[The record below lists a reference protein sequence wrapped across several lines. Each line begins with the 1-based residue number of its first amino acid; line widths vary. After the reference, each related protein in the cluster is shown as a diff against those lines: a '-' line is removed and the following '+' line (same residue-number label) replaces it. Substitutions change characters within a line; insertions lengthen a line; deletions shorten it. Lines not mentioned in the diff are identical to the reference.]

1 MSHQHLKKYSTL
13 LSLYVAQS
21 IPMSFFSTVVP
32 VIMRQEAYSL
42 ESIGYLQL
50 VKLPWILKFLWAPF
64 IDKNCQSRRDYRRWI
79 IFSELFYAMIILG
92 ISFFELSTDFTA
104 IIIMMVIAFTAS
116 ATQDI
121 ATDAFAI
128 LSLSRDERG
137 VGNSM
142 QSSGS
147 FIGTLMGSGVL
158 LVVYHYLGWQILLI
172 CLALFVTL
180 ALIPLYSIKKKA
192 ISQKGA
198 PPSKAVSMGDIGSFF
213 RQKNIGRQVFLL
225 VIFYSGIIGILTM
238 IKPFLVDVEF
248 SVLEIGLMSGVYGT
262 SVAVVMAML
271 VGHLIRRVGRR
282 PMIIIVS
289 FLMMSASLFFYT
301 MSLSTASPAILF
313 IGIAMVWGSYG
324 AASVMIY
331 TIAMDVVRPGREGTD
346 FTIQIVITHLSS
358 LIIAVSSGKI
368 ADMIGYSGLF
378 GIEAVMSVVIV
389 LFTFWFYVDKSKQTI
404 PEIVNSTKGA

>member
-1 MSHQHLKKYSTL
+1 MSRQHLRKYSTL

-42 ESIGYLQL
+42 ESIGYIQL
-50 VKLPWILKFLWAPF
+50 VKLPWIFKFLWAPF
-64 IDKNCQSRRDYRRWI
+64 IDKQCNSRKDYRQWI
-79 IFSELFYAMIILG
+79 IVSEVFYAMIILS
-92 ISFFELSTDFTA
+92 ISFFDLSIHFTT
-104 IIIMMVIAFTAS
+104 IMVLMVIAFTAS

-158 LVVYHYLGWQILLI
+158 LVVYHYLGWQMLLI
-172 CLALFVTL
+172 ALALFVTM

-192 ISQKGA
+192 IAQKGT
-198 PPSKAVSMGDIGSFF
+198 PPSKAVSLGDIKSFF
-213 RQKNIGRQVFLL
+213 RQKNIGKQVFLL
-225 VIFYSGIIGILTM
+225 VIFYSGIIAILTM
-238 IKPFLVDVEF
+238 IKPFLVDINF
-248 SVLEIGLMSGVYGT
+248 SVMEIGLMSGVYGT
-262 SVAVVMAML
+262 AVAVVMAMV
-271 VGHLIRRVGRR
+271 VGSLIRRVGRR

-289 FLMMSASLFFYT
+289 VLMMIASMFFYV
-301 MSLSTASPAILF
+301 MSFNNPGTLMLF
-313 IGIAMVWGSYG
+313 AGIAMVWGAYG

-378 GIEAVMSVVIV
+378 GIEAVMSVVVV
-389 LFTFWFYVDKSKQTI
+389 LFTFWIYVDKSKQTI

>member
-42 ESIGYLQL
+42 ESIGYIQL
-50 VKLPWILKFLWAPF
+50 VKLPWIFKFLWAPF
-64 IDKNCQSRRDYRRWI
+64 IDKQCNSRKDYRQWI
-79 IFSELFYAMIILG
+79 IVSEVFYAMIIVS
-92 ISFFELSTDFTA
+92 ISFFDLSMHFTT
-104 IIIMMVIAFTAS
+104 IMVLMVIAFTAS

-158 LVVYHYLGWQILLI
+158 LVVYHYLGWQMLLI
-172 CLALFVTL
+172 ALALFVTL

-192 ISQKGA
+192 IAQKGA
-198 PPSKAVSMGDIGSFF
+198 PLSKAVSMRDIKSFF
-213 RQKNIGRQVFLL
+213 RQKNIGKQVFLL
-225 VIFYSGIIGILTM
+225 VIYYSGVIAILTM
-238 IKPFLVDVEF
+238 IKPFLVDINF
-248 SVLEIGLMSGVYGT
+248 SVMEIGLMSGVYGT
-262 SVAVVMAML
+262 AVAVVMAMV

-282 PMIIIVS
+282 QMIIIVS
-289 FLMMSASLFFYT
+289 VLMMSASMFFYV
-301 MSLSTASPAILF
+301 MSFSNPGTLMLF
-313 IGIAMVWGSYG
+313 AGIAMVWGAYG

-378 GIEAVMSVVIV
+378 GIEAILSVMVVAATI
-389 LFTFWFYVDKSKQTI
+389 LLYTDKSKQPATKL
-404 PEIVNSTKGA
+404 VRST

>member
-1 MSHQHLKKYSTL
+1 MAHKHIKKYSTL

-42 ESIGYLQL
+42 ESIGYIQL

-64 IDKNCQSRRDYRRWI
+64 IDSRCQTRKDYRRWI
-79 IFSELFYAMIILG
+79 IYSELFYAMVILS
-92 ISFFELSTDFTA
+92 ISFFDLSTDFTT
-104 IIIMMVIAFTAS
+104 IIIIMVIAFTAS

-158 LVVYHYLGWQILLI
+158 LVVYHFLGWQMLLI

-180 ALIPLYSIKKKA
+180 ALLPLYYMKKRPLM
-192 ISQKGA
+192 SVGA
-198 PPSKAVSMGDIGSFF
+198 PPSKAVSLADVGSFF
-213 RQKNIGRQVFLL
+213 RQKGIGKHVVLL
-225 VIFYSGIIGILTM
+225 VTFYSGIIGILTM
-238 IKPFLVDVEF
+238 IKPFLVDINF
-248 SVLEIGLMSGVYGT
+248 SVMEIGLMSGVYGT
-262 SVAVVMAML
+262 SVAVVMAMI
-271 VGHLIRRVGRR
+271 VGHLIKWAGRR
-282 PMIIIVS
+282 PMLIIVS
-289 FLMMSASLFFYT
+289 VLMMTASLFFYL
-301 MSLSTASPAILF
+301 MSLGTPSAVILF
-313 IGIAMVWGSYG
+313 IGIALMWGSYG

-331 TIAMDVVRPGREGTD
+331 TIAMDMVRPGREGTD
-346 FTIQIVITHLSS
+346 FTVQIVITHLSS

-368 ADMIGYSGLF
+368 AGMLGYSGLF
-378 GIEAVMSVVIV
+378 GLEAALASMVII
-389 LFTFWFYVDKSKQTI
+389 FTLWLYSDK
-404 PEIVNSTKGA
+404 TKESYAYTS

>member
-1 MSHQHLKKYSTL
+1 MSHQRLKKYSTL

-42 ESIGYLQL
+42 ESIGYIQL
-50 VKLPWILKFLWAPF
+50 VKLPWIFKFLWAPF
-64 IDKNCQSRRDYRRWI
+64 IDKQCNSRKDYRQWI
-79 IFSELFYAMIILG
+79 IVSEVFYAMIILS
-92 ISFFELSTDFTA
+92 ISFFDLSMHFTT
-104 IIIMMVIAFTAS
+104 IMVLMVIAFTAS

-158 LVVYHYLGWQILLI
+158 LVVYHYLGWQMLLI
-172 CLALFVTL
+172 ALALFVTL
-180 ALIPLYSIKKKA
+180 ALIPLYSIKRKA
-192 ISQKGA
+192 IAQKGA
-198 PPSKAVSMGDIGSFF
+198 PPSKAVSLGDIKSFF
-213 RQKNIGRQVFLL
+213 KQKYIGKQVFLL
-225 VIFYSGIIGILTM
+225 VIFYSGIIAILTM
-238 IKPFLVDVEF
+238 IKPFLVDINF
-248 SVLEIGLMSGVYGT
+248 SVMEIGLMSGVYGT
-262 SVAVVMAML
+262 AVAVVMAMV

-282 PMIIIVS
+282 RMIIIVS
-289 FLMMSASLFFYT
+289 VIMMSASMFFYV
-301 MSLSTASPAILF
+301 MSFSNPGVVMLF
-313 IGIAMVWGSYG
+313 AGIAMVWGAYG
-324 AASVMIY
+324 AASVMVY

-378 GIEAVMSVVIV
+378 AIEAVLSVLVVAATI
-389 LFTFWFYVDKSKQTI
+389 LLYTDKSKQPAT
-404 PEIVNSTKGA
+404 ELVKST